1 MPIFLSDE
9 EFSRCSHDGAL
20 VAEKADS
27 YIRDLFNQLETV
39 KAQADAASITAEQTC
54 SMLEQK
60 YVSLSGEFS
69 ALQSQNEQLNASLDQ
84 RLAEIAQL
92 QAEKR
97 QTYMQSIE
105 KDGEIER
112 LNTEA
117 SEFHKSKRQLLE
129 LLEQK
134 DIEISEKN
142 VTMKSY
148 LDKIVNL
155 TENAATREAK
165 MCEAEAEVARSAAHC
180 SRLLQEKELIER
192 HNVWLNDELTAK
204 INSFNELR
212 RAHNELEAD
221 MSSKLADAEKQYN
234 QSLSTLERK
243 QDRVKDLESQLKS
256 LQEDL
261 CSTKEEA
268 ASAEKGFQAEV
279 STLTKLV
286 DLYKESVDEWSK
298 KAGELEAVIKALEI
312 HSSQVEN
319 DYKEKLDNEVSAKK
333 ELEKEVASLKEKLNK
348 CEVQLESARSASE
361 MNLII
366 SGAENQKIW
375 VGREETSG
383 RAEDNLMLV
392 PSIPAGV
399 SGTALAASL
408 LRDGWSLAKM
418 YAKYQEAVDA
428 LRHEEL
434 GRKEAQAIMERV
446 LYEIEEKAGL
456 ILDERAEHERLMEAY
471 SAVNQK
477 LQHSQS
483 EQNNLEKTILD
494 LKADLKRR
502 ERDFVVSQKEVSDLQ
517 KQVAVLLKECRD
529 IQLRCGSVNHD
540 IDGDAIN
547 ASFNQLIA
555 ESDAQR
561 VISERL
567 VTFKDMNGLVEQNTQ
582 LRSLVRRLSDQIE
595 NREAELKE
603 NFQEELQKRSAE
615 AASRVDAVLAR
626 AEEQQLMIESLHG
639 SVALYKK
646 LYEDEQKH
654 HSSSPSSPEA
664 LPESRRNGVR
674 LLQESSQEAVRK
686 VHEQASARVRSLEED
701 LAKLRSELVT
711 LRMERDKMGL
721 EAKFAQEKL
730 HGSMKEFQH
739 QRADMDNLISRNIEF
754 QRLLVD
760 YQQKVRE
767 SSDSIQAS
775 EELSRKLSMEVS
787 VLKQEKETLLN
798 SEKRA
803 SDEVR
808 SLSER
813 IQRLQVTL
821 ETIQSAEE
829 VREEARAS
837 ERRKQEEYI
846 KRIEREWAE
855 AKKDL
860 QQERDNART
869 LRLEREGSLS
879 SAMKQV
885 EDMGKE
891 LANALHAVAT
901 AESKAAVA
909 EARLSDLEKRI
920 KSSEIKVTATDGHFR
935 DSSDEQAVADLQSAR
950 EEIVKLKEEVQSSRD
965 HMLQYKGIAQVNE
978 SALKQM
984 EAAHENFKVE
994 ADKLKKALESEILS
1008 LQERVYELEAECNTK
1023 RNEAASAAARQE
1035 EVYTSSM
1042 SEVALLK
1049 EENSSKMSQ
1058 ITILEAQ
1065 LLAMKDSLEEQQQ
1078 KWRTSQN
1085 NYERQVILQSE
1096 TIQELTKTSQALAS
1110 LQKEASDLRNVANL
1124 LKAENSDLKV
1134 KWETE
1139 KLIFENSKS
1148 EAEKK
1153 YNELNEQNVILH
1165 SRLEALHIKFSER
1178 ERGLAGNSSSNVDQD
1193 FSGDAG
1199 LQNVV
1204 KYLRRSKEIAETEIS
1219 LLKQEKFRLQ
1229 SQLESAIKSAEMSQA
1244 TLRAER
1250 ANSRALLYT
1259 DEEFKSL
1266 QLQVREMN
1274 LLRESNAQLRE
1285 ENKLNFDECQKL
1297 RETIQKARTEV
1308 ENLEKILAVREDD
1321 VAALKKDKDILKMEK
1336 EHLERRVD
1344 ELLERCHNISVEEY
1358 DRMREDVQQMQLNL
1372 KEKDSQLQE
1381 IKRSMS
1387 DKEER
1392 ISHLEQELE
1401 RSRAEI
1407 GERERRVA
1415 ELLKVEASLKSDAEK
1430 YRKMLIPFKR
1440 KSESLSK
1447 EKESLSK
1454 EKDELTKE
1462 NQALSKQLED
1472 SKQAYVIGKRATADA
1487 PGEQTMREK
1496 EKEKDT
1502 RIQMLEKMVDKMR
1515 ETAKKQSDEYKLE
1528 KSQRIKTQNTIKDL
1542 YGPINQEKK
1551 KLEEELTK
1559 HKHAL
1564 KIVADEVQSLKQG
1577 GSQSEGTSA
1586 VQVFSGNILDEMAT
1600 AYLQSVENFEQVAQP
1615 IISEV
1620 EHPAPADSSVAA
1632 DTLGSGSSSG
1642 QQVPLPASGITSQ
1655 VPPLSGI
1662 PLAKTVE
1669 ERERRVNL
1677 TKQFAAETRKAGRKL
1692 VRPRIVKPEEPP
1704 ADIEMSEVE
1713 EPNNG
1718 GKPLS
1723 SQNIENQGNPT
1734 LSSQPATR
1742 KRLSTSDLQEEAVV
1756 AHNSNTELPL
1766 QKRSKGSDFSTEGIE
1781 SQSSLNVE
1789 IPKVPSIEASVD
1801 ATALP
1806 HGSKEEASAGGKDES
1821 ELVAEQAELSK
1832 PDGQNEVELQNEITM
1847 GEEVSAGPSDMAG
1860 QDNLFT
1866 EVEEEQLAESGS
1878 DREEGELGADAGE
1891 LEGDG
1896 SPETEGQ
1903 DEEVEAPVDSPD
1915 ETVVPTNDDTEA
1927 ISSQVGEDI
1936 KNEEGEIMEEAVE
1949 SLDRSVGVTDLV
1961 TAEVEQ
1967 IPTTLETGGKTSS
1980 TVITGVT
1987 DHGSIAAPAHDEGNQ
2002 ASPSRNRSPSV
2013 EQVSPANR
2021 SSTTIHLSTRARE
2034 MSALRQRPQPGGG
2047 STSVARGR
2055 GRVQRGRVSRSFR
2068 GRGPSGQQ
2076 G

>member
-180 SRLLQEKELIER
+180 SRLLQ
-192 HNVWLNDELTAK
+192 
-204 INSFNELR
+204 
-212 RAHNELEAD
+212 
-221 MSSKLADAEKQYN
+221 AEKQYN

-664 LPESRRNGVR
+664 LPDMTFCFIKIAASTICSFG
-674 LLQESSQEAVRK
+674 LLMMLSVQSQKVEGMVSGFYRK
-686 VHEQASARVRSLEED
+686 AH
-701 LAKLRSELVT
+701 RSELVT

-935 DSSDEQAVADLQSAR
+935 DSSDEAVADLQSAR

-1204 KYLRRSKEIAETEIS
+1204 KYLRRSKEI
-1219 LLKQEKFRLQ
+1219 
-1229 SQLESAIKSAEMSQA
+1229 LESAIKSAEMSQA

-1472 SKQAYVIGKRATADA
+1472 SKQGKRATADA

>member
-1 MPIFLSDE
+1 
-9 EFSRCSHDGAL
+9 
-20 VAEKADS
+20 
-27 YIRDLFNQLETV
+27 
-39 KAQADAASITAEQTC
+39 
-54 SMLEQK
+54 
-60 YVSLSGEFS
+60 
-69 ALQSQNEQLNASLDQ
+69 
-84 RLAEIAQL
+84 
-92 QAEKR
+92 
-97 QTYMQSIE
+97 
-105 KDGEIER
+105 
-112 LNTEA
+112 
-117 SEFHKSKRQLLE
+117 
-129 LLEQK
+129 
-134 DIEISEKN
+134 
-142 VTMKSY
+142 
-148 LDKIVNL
+148 
-155 TENAATREAK
+155 
-165 MCEAEAEVARSAAHC
+165 
-180 SRLLQEKELIER
+180 
-192 HNVWLNDELTAK
+192 
-204 INSFNELR
+204 
-212 RAHNELEAD
+212 

-664 LPESRRNGVR
+664 LP
-674 LLQESSQEAVRK
+674 
-686 VHEQASARVRSLEED
+686 
-701 LAKLRSELVT
+701 
-711 LRMERDKMGL
+711 
-721 EAKFAQEKL
+721 AKFAQEKL

-920 KSSEIKVTATDGHFR
+920 KSSEIK
-935 DSSDEQAVADLQSAR
+935 AVADLQSAR

-1430 YRKMLIPFKR
+1430 YRKMLIPFK
-1440 KSESLSK
+1440 

-1472 SKQAYVIGKRATADA
+1472 SKQGKRATADA

>member
-27 YIRDLFNQLETV
+27 YIRDLYNQLETV

-60 YVSLSGEFS
+60 YVSLSAEFT
-69 ALQSQNEQLNASLDQ
+69 ALQSQHTQLQASFDQ
-84 RLAEIAQL
+84 RLSDIAQL
-92 QAEKR
+92 QADKR
-97 QTYMQSIE
+97 QTYLQSIE

-129 LLEQK
+129 LLEHK

-142 VTMKSY
+142 ITIKSY

-155 TENAATREAK
+155 TDNAATREAK
-165 MCEAEAEVARSAAHC
+165 LCDAEAELARSTAHC
-180 SRLLQEKELIER
+180 ARLLQEKELIER
-192 HNVWLNDELTAK
+192 HNIWLNDELTAK
-204 INSFNELR
+204 INSFNELH
-212 RAHNELEAD
+212 RAHNEFEAD
-221 MSSKLADAEKQYN
+221 MSSKLADAEKQYS
-234 QSLSTLERK
+234 QSLSSLERK
-243 QDRVKDLESQLKS
+243 QDRLKDLESQLTS
-256 LQEDL
+256 LQEEL

-268 ASAEKGFQAEV
+268 ASAEERFQKEV

-286 DLYKESVDEWSK
+286 DLYKESVEEWSK

-312 HSSQVEN
+312 HSSQVES

-333 ELEKEVASLKEKLNK
+333 EFEKEVASLREKLDR
-348 CEVQLESARSASE
+348 CEVQLESARSSSE
-361 MNLII
+361 MNLITM
-366 SGAENQKIW
+366 GASSHKMW
-375 VGREETSG
+375 VDREETSNT
-383 RAEDNLMLV
+383 AEGNHMLV
-392 PSIPAGV
+392 PAIPAGV

-456 ILDERAEHERLMEAY
+456 ILDERAEHVRLMEAY
-471 SAVNQK
+471 SAVNEK
-477 LQHSQS
+477 LQHSLS
-483 EQNNLEKTILD
+483 EETSLQKTILD

-502 ERDFVVSQKEVSDLQ
+502 ERDFVVSQKEVVDLQ
-517 KQVAVLLKECRD
+517 KQVTVLLKECRD
-529 IQLRCGSVNHD
+529 IQLRCGSANND
-540 IDGDAIN
+540 LDGDAMIIS
-547 ASFNQLIA
+547 AYQITA

-595 NREAELKE
+595 NREAELKV
-603 NFQEELQKRSAE
+603 NFQEELQKHLAE
-615 AASRVDAVLAR
+615 AGSRVDAVLAR
-626 AEEQQLMIESLHG
+626 AEEQERMIESLHG

-654 HSSSPSSPEA
+654 HSSSPSSPDA
-664 LPESRRNGVR
+664 LPEGRRNVVR
-674 LLQESSQEAVRK
+674 LLQESSEEAARK
-686 VHEQASARVRSLEED
+686 AREQANARVKSLEED

-711 LRMERDKMGL
+711 LKMERDKMGL
-721 EAKFAQEKL
+721 EAQFAQEKL

-739 QRADMDNLISRNIEF
+739 QRADMDNLLSRNVEF

-767 SSDSIQAS
+767 SSESIRVA

-787 VLKQEKETLLN
+787 VLKQEKETLMN

-813 IQRLQVTL
+813 VHRLQATL

-829 VREEARAS
+829 VREEARGT
-837 ERRKQEEYI
+837 ERRKQEDYI
-846 KRIEREWAE
+846 KRIEKEWAE

-885 EDMGKE
+885 EDMRKE

-901 AESKAAVA
+901 AESTAAVA
-909 EARLSDLEKRI
+909 EARLSDLEKI
-920 KSSEIKVTATDGHFR
+920 KCSEIKVSANGHFQ
-935 DSSDEQAVADLQSAR
+935 DSTDEAVADLHSAK
-950 EEIVKLKEEVQSSRD
+950 EEILKLKEEVQLSKD

-978 SALKQM
+978 SALKQI
-984 EAAHENFKVE
+984 EVAHENFKVE
-994 ADKLKKALESEILS
+994 ADKLKKSLESEIIS
-1008 LQERVYELEAECNTK
+1008 LQERVNELEAECSIK

-1035 EVYTSSM
+1035 EVYTSSL
-1042 SEVALLK
+1042 SEVAQLK
-1049 EENSSKMSQ
+1049 EENLSKMSQ
-1058 ITILEAQ
+1058 ITILETR
-1065 LLAMKDSLEEQQQ
+1065 LLAMKDSLEEEQQ
-1078 KWRTSQN
+1078 KWRTAQN

-1110 LQKEASDLRNVANL
+1110 LQKEASDLRNVTNL
-1124 LKAENSDLKV
+1124 LKAENSDLKA

-1139 KLIFENSKS
+1139 KLMLENSKS

-1153 YNELNEQNVILH
+1153 YSEINEQNVILH
-1165 SRLEALHIKFSER
+1165 SRLEALHIKLAER
-1178 ERGLAGNSSSNVDQD
+1178 EHGLVGNSSRSVDQD

-1204 KYLRRSKEIAETEIS
+1204 KYLRRTKEIAETEIS

-1229 SQLESAIKSAEMSQA
+1229 AQLDSATKTAEISQA
-1244 TLRAER
+1244 SLRAER
-1250 ANSRALLYT
+1250 ENSRALLYT

-1266 QLQVREMN
+1266 QLQIREMN

-1285 ENKLNFDECQKL
+1285 ENKHNFDECQKL
-1297 RETIQKARTEV
+1297 RETSQKARTEI
-1308 ENLEKILAVREDD
+1308 ENLETLLAVREND
-1321 VAALKKDKDILKMEK
+1321 ATAFKKEMEILKMAK

-1344 ELLERCHNISVEEY
+1344 ELLERCQNISVEEY
-1358 DRMREDVQQMQLNL
+1358 DRMKIDVQHMQLNL
-1372 KEKDSQLQE
+1372 KGKDSQLQE
-1381 IKRSMS
+1381 IQRSITE
-1387 DKEER
+1387 KEER
-1392 ISHLEQELE
+1392 LLLLEQEVG
-1401 RSRAEI
+1401 RSRTELDD
-1407 GERERRVA
+1407 RERRIN
-1415 ELLKVEASLKSDAEK
+1415 ELLKVEASQKSDVEK
-1430 YRKMLIPFKR
+1430 QKKLTLHLKR
-1440 KSESLSK
+1440 KLENLSK
-1447 EKESLSK
+1447 EKEELS
-1454 EKDELTKE
+1454 KE

-1472 SKQAYVIGKRATADA
+1472 FKQGKRSVADA
-1487 PGEQTMREK
+1487 LGEQTMRDK

-1502 RIQMLEKMVDKMR
+1502 RIQILEKTVEKLRDDLRRQK
-1515 ETAKKQSDEYKLE
+1515 DEYKME

-1542 YGPINQEKK
+1542 YVPINQEKK

-1564 KIVADEVQSLKQG
+1564 KIVSEKVQTLNHG
-1577 GSQSEGTSA
+1577 GSQPEGTPA
-1586 VQVFSGNILDEMAT
+1586 VQLFSGNLLDVMAT
-1600 AYLQSVENFEQVAQP
+1600 AYLSSVENFEQVAQP

-1620 EHPAPADSSVAA
+1620 QHPVPADSSIAA
-1632 DTLGSGSSSG
+1632 DIVGSGSSSG
-1642 QQVPLPASGITSQ
+1642 QTVPILASSIISQ
-1655 VPPLSGI
+1655 VSIPP
-1662 PLAKTVE
+1662 PKTTE

-1677 TKQFAAETRKAGRKL
+1677 TKQFADTRKVGRKL

-1704 ADIEMSEVE
+1704 ADTEMSEAE

-1718 GKPLS
+1718 GKPLLP
-1723 SQNIENQGNPT
+1723 QNVDTQGNPT
-1734 LSSQPATR
+1734 LLTQPATR
-1742 KRLSTSDLQEEAVV
+1742 KRLLTSELQEEAAI
-1756 AHNSNTELPL
+1756 AHDSNMELSAPL
-1766 QKRSKGSDFSTEGIE
+1766 QKKTKGLDFSSEGIE
-1781 SQSSLNVE
+1781 SQSSPIVE
-1789 IPKVPSIEASVD
+1789 TSKLPAIEDSVD
-1801 ATALP
+1801 VTALP
-1806 HGSKEEASAGGKDES
+1806 HGSKEEASASGKDET
-1821 ELVAEQAELSK
+1821 EIVAEQAELSK
-1832 PDGQNEVELQNEITM
+1832 SDGQNEIELQNEIAM
-1847 GEEVSAGPSDMAG
+1847 GEEVSAGPSDIAG
-1860 QDNLFT
+1860 QDLHPFT
-1866 EVEEEQLAESGS
+1866 EVEQEEPLAESGS
-1878 DREEGELGADAGE
+1878 DREEGELAADGGD
-1891 LEGDG
+1891 LEGAG
-1896 SPETEGQ
+1896 SPEPECQ
-1903 DEEVEAPVDSPD
+1903 YEEVEAPVDSPD
-1915 ETVVPTNDDTEA
+1915 ETVVPVTDDIEA
-1927 ISSQVGEDI
+1927 ISSPQVGEDS
-1936 KNEEGEIMEEAVE
+1936 KNEEGEIMEETVE
-1949 SLDRSVGVTDLV
+1949 PSDRSTGVTDV
-1961 TAEVEQ
+1961 AAVEVEQ
-1967 IPTTLETGGKTSS
+1967 SGTILDSGGRTSSSTAVTGG
-1980 TVITGVT
+1980 T
-1987 DHGSIAAPAHDEGNQ
+1987 DHGSIVAPAHDEVNQ

-2013 EQVSPANR
+2013 EQLSPANK
-2021 SSTTIHLSTRARE
+2021 SSTTINLTARAKE
-2034 MSALRQRPQPGGG
+2034 MSALRQRPQAGGG
-2047 STSVARGR
+2047 STPVARGR
-2055 GRVQRGRVSRSFR
+2055 GRIRGRAPARGFR
-2068 GRGPSGQQ
+2068 GRGTSGQQ